1 MDEIN
6 GRIQLP
12 YGFLENE
19 DEKKI
24 NLNLPRNFK
33 KELLF
38 ENLPFVAQLNN
49 PAIENVVSGKD
60 SDDLSIQKF
69 LLAIGLLED
78 SIQNNLDMIVTDG
91 EFNNAGVRRALD
103 QKYPTIMGKPMATSF
118 MFKEKAKFDIQ
129 NPIIGTLYNEIL
141 TNKQRE
147 KKKIETIGKAPS
159 ITDLNIRKRLE
170 NLRKFDQGIDDDDN
184 DDNDDDNNNNN
195 RGNRGNNNA
204 TDPFALLP
212 EPPPP
217 PPSPGLLTPPATP
230 ATPSVKKFLL
240 DESPSSGS
248 ERVAVLDSET
258 PTSSKTVSFSDTLQ
272 KVFPNVKRELIPLK
286 TISEED
292 ETQDFDITESA
303 VITNRS
309 EAISLEFFEAGG
321 NFQKLFENA
330 TKNVGVLS
338 RPNEEFLRYLS
349 SNFGKFLLAKNKM
362 KIHLESGKIFLD
374 NKSTTESLY
383 DFLKNQE
390 DDTKKELTID
400 IPIQSDFNKYVR
412 EILSEIVDDDY
423 DLQTNSTSKFLFYNF
438 NNVRAHIESKTPYKI
453 KHSEIIANE
462 EGLKA
467 IQNYNWQYFI
477 ETILRISD
485 NERLLERDS
494 FKDDEAFEDYLI
506 IEKTQENL
514 KYCKE
519 FYNGVYDDLGHFFQ
533 RKIHEIPDEHIEKME
548 DDLANHRIYFKS
560 IKKFENSAEL
570 INVFSD
576 FYFKMGRFP
585 GVHQLLNVPPVI
597 NPSFIEKHDRLS
609 SFDINEKFKNTTCYG
624 IASVQFMSA
633 LNVFFG
639 GDKNLSQNVM
649 SEFLHNLSLQA
660 LTIDDDKWEMQFY
673 EVEELSRNLKM
684 LMRDY
689 TRYDIEVDEDEIFEK
704 RFREKKD
711 KMQKIQDEI
720 NTREKNKLEYPNK
733 NFGSFPNTAEEIIQ
747 RSNRG
752 KTFRE
757 KNEESLNERD
767 EEISRDLLL
776 QSQKR
781 LIESVT
787 DNSDTLSENEIS
799 NISSASLPKVDLKE
813 NTVEERLQEN
823 IKKDNAKF
831 LKRSSVSLKITPPR
845 RSSRIANEK
854 PYKKEK

>member
-1 MDEIN
+1 MDGVN

-24 NLNLPRNFK
+24 NLDLPRNFK

-69 LLAIGLLED
+69 LLATGLLED

-91 EFNNAGVRRALD
+91 EFNNAGVRRVLD
-103 QKYPTIMGKPMATSF
+103 QKYPTIMGKPTATSF

-129 NPIIGTLYNEIL
+129 NPIIGALYNEVL
-141 TNKQRE
+141 TDKQRE
-147 KKKIETIGKAPS
+147 KKQLETIGKAPS
-159 ITDLNIRKRLE
+159 TLDLQIRKRLE
-170 NLRKFDQGIDDDDN
+170 NLRKFDEGIDDSDDDDDDN
-184 DDNDDDNNNNN
+184 DDKNNNNN
-195 RGNRGNNNA
+195 KSNRGNNNA

-217 PPSPGLLTPPATP
+217 PPSPGFPTPPSTP
-230 ATPSVKKFLL
+230 AASSVKNFLL
-240 DESPSSGS
+240 DESPKSSGG
-248 ERVAVLDSET
+248 ERVAVLNLET
-258 PTSSKTVSFSDTLQ
+258 PTSSKAVTFSDTLQ

-286 TISEED
+286 PIAEED
-292 ETQDFDITESA
+292 ETQDFDITESSI
-303 VITNRS
+303 VTNRS
-309 EAISLEFFEAGG
+309 EVVSLEFFEAGG

-362 KIHLESGKIFLD
+362 KIHLESGKIFID

-383 DFLKNQE
+383 DFLKNEE

-412 EILSEIVDDDY
+412 EILTEIVDDDY

-438 NNVRAHIESKTPYKI
+438 NNVRVHYDRKTPFTI
-453 KHSEIIANE
+453 KHSQIIANE

-485 NERLLERDS
+485 NERLLERDN

-514 KYCKE
+514 NNCKR

-533 RKIHEIPDEHIEKME
+533 RKIHEIPDQHIDEME

-560 IKKFENSAEL
+560 IKKIENSTEL
-570 INVFSD
+570 LTIFSD
-576 FYFKMGRFP
+576 FYFKTGRFP
-585 GVHQLLNVPPVI
+585 GVHKLLNVPPGI

-609 SFDINEKFKNTTCYG
+609 PFDINEKFKNTTCYG

-639 GDKNLSQNVM
+639 GNKNLSQNVM
-649 SEFLHNLSLQA
+649 SEYLHNLSLQA
-660 LTIDDDKWEMQFY
+660 LTIDDDKWEIQFY

-689 TRYDIEVDEDEIFEK
+689 TRYDIEVDEEEIFEK
-704 RFREKKD
+704 KFEEEKD
-711 KMQKIQDEI
+711 RMQKISDEI
-720 NTREKNKLEYPNK
+720 NNRENNKLEYPNK
-733 NFGSFPNTAEEIIQ
+733 NFEVFPNTAEEIIQ
-747 RSNRG
+747 QSNKE

-757 KNEESLNERD
+757 KNEQSLNERD
-767 EEISRDLLL
+767 EEISQDVILK
-776 QSQKR
+776 SQKK
-781 LIESVT
+781 LIESIT
-787 DNSDTLSENEIS
+787 DNVETLSENEIN
-799 NISSASLPKVDLKE
+799 NISSASLPKVNIAE
-813 NTVEERLQEN
+813 ETVEERLQEN

-831 LKRSSVSLKITPPR
+831 LKR
-845 RSSRIANEK
+845 
-854 PYKKEK
+854 